1 MKASAN
7 EEREAQGFWATI
19 MVCTSNA
26 SMTDKLQALKS
37 TSEGELMRLMQY
49 RIDPTNNLSK
59 AEAKIIFGGLQRHY
73 GLAGG
78 IYAQYLVQNLEEV
91 IDNCLQTQAIFDK
104 KAQIETPERFWSATA
119 AVNLTSMTIARN
131 LGLWDIDPK
140 RVFGWAVN
148 EIGNMQT
155 ESRIGQTDYAAIVGE
170 FLLKH
175 NSNTLVINRHST
187 SKSGIAATPIVQPR
201 TAIIVRFEPDT
212 KLIHVLRSSLKEFC
226 VERQITFSDLLDQ
239 LHKEGS
245 FVQSTRVRL
254 DAGTDM
260 QSPPVEA
267 LLFDA
272 DKLGISPS
280 TGDED

>member
-1 MKASAN
+1 
-7 EEREAQGFWATI
+7 
-19 MVCTSNA
+19 MVCSSNA

-49 RIDPTNNLSK
+49 RIDPTDNLTK

-78 IYAQYLVQNLEEV
+78 IYAQYLVQNLEEI
-91 IDNCLQTQAIFDK
+91 IDSCMQTQAIFDK
-104 KAQIETPERFWSATA
+104 RAEIETPERFWSATA

-131 LGLWDIDPK
+131 LGLWDIDPP
-140 RVFGWAVN
+140 RVMNWAVDQ
-148 EIGNMQT
+148 IGNMQD
-155 ESRIGQTDYAAIVGE
+155 ESRLGQTDYAAVVGE
-170 FLLKH
+170 YLLKH
-175 NSNTLVINRHST
+175 NANTLVINRHST
-187 SKSGIAATPIVQPR
+187 SKSGIAATPISMPR
-201 TAIIVRFEPDT
+201 AAILVRFEPDT
-212 KLIHVLRSSLKEFC
+212 KLIHVLRSSLKAFC
-226 VERQITFSDLLDQ
+226 VERQITFTDLLDK
-239 LHKEGS
+239 LFKEGS
-245 FVQSTRVRL
+245 FVQSARVRL

-280 TGDED
+280 VGDES